1 MGRDPPKENSGTVPL
16 KRPHIPWEKLQFLS
30 TFSVSACIMLAN
42 LPLVK
47 TSHMENP
54 RLSEEGTTH
63 GNEYQELRF
72 ICSHIWDSMLLTKN
86 NKISAEILFLQL
98 FFWDHV
104 QLVSSQI
111 WPFSYITTPH
121 IDFHTYSTFKS
132 LLLHIRPWH
141 LAFVLWGWND
151 RIPFSRITFRLM
163 MYHYSNLQESL
174 YHPSYPLGLL
184 KSPP

>member
-1 MGRDPPKENSGTVPL
+1 
-16 KRPHIPWEKLQFLS
+16 
-30 TFSVSACIMLAN
+30 MLAN
-42 LPLVK
+42 LPLAK

-63 GNEYQELRF
+63 GMNIRNWDLFAAIFEIACCWLRITKF
-72 ICSHIWDSMLLTKN
+72 LLK
-86 NKISAEILFLQL
+86 SCFFSY

-104 QLVSSQI
+104 QLVSSQT

-132 LLLHIRPWH
+132 LLLHIRTWH

-151 RIPFSRITFRLM
+151 RIPFSRITFQLM

-184 KSPP
+184 KSLL